1 MRTLRLWFGA
11 VGAILLTLGAG
22 RASAQQAI
30 DPRMPAGPNRELV
43 ARVCTGC
50 HDLGNLVA
58 TAGRSRDGWS
68 VKIDDMVLYGLK
80 VSPEQRAL
88 ILEYLATYLPP

>member
-1 MRTLRLWFGA
+1 MRTLRLSFGA
-11 VGAILLTLGAG
+11 IGAMLLTLAAG
-22 RASAQQAI
+22 GASAQPAI
-30 DPRMPAGPNRELV
+30 DARMPVGPNRELV

-80 VSPEQRAL
+80 VTPEQRAL
-88 ILEYLATYLPP
+88 ILDYLATYLPP

>member
-1 MRTLRLWFGA
+1 MPTLRLLRGVIGA
-11 VGAILLTLGAG
+11 VLVVLGV
-22 RASAQQAI
+22 RATSAQI
-30 DPRMPAGPNRELV
+30 DSRMPVGPNRELV

-58 TAGRSRDGWS
+58 TAGRTRDGWS
-68 VKIDDMVLYGLK
+68 VKLDDMVLYGMK
-80 VSPEQRAL
+80 ITPEQRGL

>member
-1 MRTLRLWFGA
+1 MRTLRLLSGVIGA
-11 VGAILLTLGAG
+11 TLVVLGV
-22 RASAQQAI
+22 RATSAQI
-30 DPRMPAGPNRELV
+30 DSRMPVGPNRELV

-58 TAGRSRDGWS
+58 TAGRTRAGWN
-68 VKIDDMVLYGLK
+68 VKLDDMTLYGMK
-80 VSPEQRAL
+80 ITPEQREL

>member
-1 MRTLRLWFGA
+1 MRTAQLLSGIFGA
-11 VGAILLTLGAG
+11 TLVILGV
-22 RASAQQAI
+22 RATSAQI
-30 DPRMPAGPNRELV
+30 DSRMPVGPNRELV

-58 TAGRSRDGWS
+58 TAGRTRAGWD
-68 VKIDDMVLYGLK
+68 VKIEDMVAYGMR
-80 VSPEQRAL
+80 VTPEQRGQ